1 MEADLGLLSGL
12 LGLIPFVLSFIQ
24 WQNVPRDLIKIL
36 LTPYFPIQLLRIC
49 HATFAVGLF

>member
-1 MEADLGLLSGL
+1 MEADLGLFSGL

-24 WQNVPRDLIKIL
+24 WKNVSRDLIKTL
-36 LTPYFPIQLLRIC
+36 LAPYLPIQLLRIC